1 MEEVLGIVAPVPKG
15 DWNNLTAYEQLNI
28 VRHNNTLYMAKQN
41 VPTDVEPT
49 VSANWADYWVLL
61 MSPLSATDIV
71 EQVYP
76 VGSLYISANST
87 DPAITYGGTWEQIT
101 DCFILAAS
109 EVSAENPTY
118 EGGDTGGQATITLTE
133 QNMPVHAHDIPYAG
147 GGNTTITKKWSIGL
161 MTARS
166 QGLVNIINVEGT
178 GTAQDTTYPDLNQ
191 YYCAGTQDA
200 GGNTPFNNLPPYLAV
215 YVWKRIA

>member
-15 DWNNLTAYEQLNI
+15 QWNNITAYEQLNI
-28 VRHNNTLYMAKQN
+28 VRHNNTLYIAKQN
-41 VPTDVEPT
+41 VPASIEPT
-49 VSANWADYWVLL
+49 VSPNWTDYWMLL

-109 EVSAENPTY
+109 DVSAENPDY
-118 EGGDTGGQATITLTE
+118 VGGATGGSATHLH
-133 QNMPVHAHDIPYAG
+133 NAGSNLSANVHLGANSVYFDGIYHPFV
-147 GGNTTITKKWSIGL
+147 
-161 MTARS
+161 ARHAV
-166 QGLVNIINVEGT
+166 LGT
-178 GTAQDTTYPDLNQ
+178 GSQDGTWTPAEA
-191 YYCAGTQDA
+191 AGISGYTENA
-200 GGNTPFNNLPPYLAV
+200 SSMPPYKAF
-215 YVWKRIA
+215 YVWQRIA